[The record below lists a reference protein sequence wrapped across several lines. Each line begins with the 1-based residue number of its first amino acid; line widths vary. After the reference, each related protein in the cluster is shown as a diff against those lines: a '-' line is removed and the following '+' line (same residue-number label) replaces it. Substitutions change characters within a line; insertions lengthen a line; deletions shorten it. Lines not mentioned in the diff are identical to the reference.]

1 MLDKKELLRVG
12 KLSPQIFDEIIFSK
26 IGAPDDALV
35 VKPMHGVDAAVL
47 RVGDRVMA
55 VAEDPTFGVPS
66 WGWKQFGW
74 GVVHICAGDVA
85 VMGVKPQYMSI
96 CLLLPLGTPRDVLE
110 EIWSA
115 IHEACL
121 ELNITIVGGHTGSY
135 GGINYPLNGGCTVW
149 GFADLDKY
157 VTPAGAQVGDEVLI
171 TKGAAIEATGIL
183 ALQYPKALVRRY
195 SEDLV
200 KRAQAMYWQMSVIED
215 AVTAYDTGGVTAMH
229 DATEGGVLG
238 GLFEVAQA
246 SAKGM
251 EIHLDRI
258 KVSDEAEKICSFF
271 DIDPYISIS
280 EGTLVL
286 TVRPDRTYAVMRA
299 LDEKEIESMIIGKVK
314 PLEEGRRIV
323 QDDGSEFDLRFP
335 GEDPF
340 WGAFFK
346 TLEQPD
352 Q

>member
-1 MLDKKELLRVG
+1 
-12 KLSPQIFDEIIFSK
+12 
-26 IGAPDDALV
+26 
-35 VKPMHGVDAAVL
+35 MHGVDAAVL
-47 RVGDRVMA
+47 RVGDRVMV

-96 CLLLPLGTPRDVLE
+96 CLLLPLGTSRDVLE
-110 EIWSA
+110 EIWTA

-121 ELNITIVGGHTGSY
+121 ELNIAIVGGHTGSY

-149 GFADLDKY
+149 GFADPHEY
-157 VTPAGAQVGDEVLI
+157 VTPAGAQVGDDVLI

-183 ALQYPKALVRRY
+183 ALQYPKTLARRY
-195 SEDLV
+195 SEDFV
-200 KRAQAMYWQMSVIED
+200 RKAQALYWQMSVIED

-246 SAKGM
+246 SSKGM
-251 EIHLDRI
+251 EIHLNKI
-258 KVSDEAEKICSFF
+258 KVSDEAEKICRFF
-271 DIDPYISIS
+271 GIDPYISIS

-286 TVRPDRTYAVMRA
+286 TVRPDRTETVMGA
-299 LDEKEIESMIIGKVK
+299 LNEKGIESMIVGEVK

-323 QDDGSEFDLRFP
+323 KDDGTELDLIFP
-335 GEDPF
+335 EADPF
-340 WGAFFK
+340 WAAFFK